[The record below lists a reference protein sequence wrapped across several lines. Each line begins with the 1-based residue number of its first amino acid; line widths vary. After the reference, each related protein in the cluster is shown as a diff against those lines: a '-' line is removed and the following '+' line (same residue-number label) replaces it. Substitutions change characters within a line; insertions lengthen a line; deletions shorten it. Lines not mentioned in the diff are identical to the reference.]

1 MDAFKSPFAEEGFS
15 VVRGLL
21 SAGDCR
27 RLVASFQA
35 SPPDQPVD
43 WRKGHVV
50 SDPRF
55 FALGTFRG
63 IVDRVASLL
72 GKDVVLF
79 GGVLLRRPPGA
90 VHPWHTDMETAM
102 PEGGTVSVWIGLENL
117 CRETSLHVIAG
128 SHRLGV
134 SVQQVADEQAIPRER
149 MDEAGVEAWSRTLDV
164 RCRLEKPDMAD
175 GDAVFFD
182 GRLWHGTNNTTAR
195 ERVALLLHYARADV
209 PVREGD
215 VTKLGWPM
223 RYIEDPKPPC
233 LLVRGGSDASVNRI
247 VPAPSFSREG
257 RPRIASRLS
266 PVSLPFR
273 GIPEHGKGWQ
283 VAFLHSGSTAY
294 LDEFSCHA
302 SCLMPGIRTH
312 PPHRHDHEELVL
324 MLDGTLDILLG
335 RFGWSSRRLEVGQY
349 VFLPRGCFHTMK
361 NRTDR
366 PVSYMVFKWRRAA
379 SPSVCGSDALFG
391 WYGDHN
397 GWINIPNGRGFQA
410 CGIMDQPVD
419 HLRKLHLHRSRL
431 QPGGGYEPHA
441 DAYDVALI
449 VLQGNVESLGV
460 LAKPYDVF
468 HFAAGE
474 PHGIHNPGDVPAE
487 YLVIEFHGDTVMP
500 VA

>member
-1 MDAFKSPFAEEGFS
+1 M
-15 VVRGLL
+15 
-21 SAGDCR
+21 
-27 RLVASFQA
+27 
-35 SPPDQPVD
+35 D

-117 CRETSLHVIAG
+117 CRATSLHVIAG

-182 GRLWHGTNNTTAR
+182 GRLWHGTNNTTAC

-247 VPAPSFSREG
+247 APTPSFAHEG

-379 SPSVCGSDALFG
+379 VPSVCGNDALFG

-487 YLVIEFHGDTVMP
+487 YLVIEFHGDTVVP